1 MLGQEP
7 KGVQRSCLG
16 LNSPEILCSC
26 MQIFRSGVDE
36 SVFDI
41 VNVYKELLGVSR
53 EFIVD
58 SLRPSSECFP
68 AYS

>member
-1 MLGQEP
+1 M
-7 KGVQRSCLG
+7 
-16 LNSPEILCSC
+16 NSPEILCSC

-36 SVFDI
+36 SVFDP

-58 SLRPSSECFP
+58 SLSPSSECFP